1 MGDSLQME
9 QAGFMSANNQSPR
22 TTTCRRDRTIVDAFA
37 GVVCVSKLA
46 KTLAQPVIPRI
57 VTADGALRQRSLSG
71 VAV

>member
-1 MGDSLQME
+1 M
-9 QAGFMSANNQSPR
+9 
-22 TTTCRRDRTIVDAFA
+22 VDAFA

-46 KTLAQPVIPRI
+46 NTLAQPVIPRI